1 MTSKPDI
8 RRFDGIEGA
17 YRRFLYYEERGWK
30 ELLHGAYQCGRDHLE
45 VLGEISSFS
54 SEDKKR
60 LREIMRMYRYMFW
73 RAKGNKQ
80 LKNCIIASFPRLY
93 FMVKYLKRR
102 NT

>member
-8 RRFDGIEGA
+8 RRLDGIEGA

-60 LREIMRMYRYMFW
+60 WKEILRMYRYMFW